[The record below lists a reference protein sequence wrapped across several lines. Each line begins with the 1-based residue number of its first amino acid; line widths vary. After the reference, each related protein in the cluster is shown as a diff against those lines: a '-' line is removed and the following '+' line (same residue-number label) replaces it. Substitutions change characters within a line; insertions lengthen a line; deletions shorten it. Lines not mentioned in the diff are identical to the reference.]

1 MELRAQTS
9 HGNVL
14 VSPNFSF
21 NFVVCNPCQS
31 SPSLTIL
38 VPLWFIIICLV
49 FSYLSEVLFSGFLQ
63 FKRNFVD
70 GRNNSKYRDV
80 APLKNTKA
88 WFTFHINQIKG
99 RLVKHQVK
107 MLGIVQKILYQTT
120 LTEGERERKQLRGR
134 I

>member
-1 MELRAQTS
+1 M
-9 HGNVL
+9 VY
-14 VSPNFSF
+14 
-21 NFVVCNPCQS
+21 
-31 SPSLTIL
+31 
-38 VPLWFIIICLV
+38 
-49 FSYLSEVLFSGFLQ
+49 YLSQILFSGFFQ
-63 FKRNFVD
+63 FKGNFVD

-80 APLKNTKA
+80 APLKNTKT

-107 MLGIVQKILYQTT
+107 MLGIVQKILYRTT